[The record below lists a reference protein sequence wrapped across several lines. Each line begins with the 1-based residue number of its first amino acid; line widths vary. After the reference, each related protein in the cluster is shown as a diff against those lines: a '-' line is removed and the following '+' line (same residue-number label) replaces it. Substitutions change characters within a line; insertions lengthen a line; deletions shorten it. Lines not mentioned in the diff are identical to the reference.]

1 MSARDMEHRDTTQE
15 EDTLTVAQHRG
26 VVALLTEPTLQDAA
40 KSTGVNR
47 STLYKWLQEPDFQA
61 AYRDARRQAVHRATV
76 RLQGTSSEGVEGLR
90 EVMGDK
96 AQQGAAR
103 VGAARLVLDF
113 AARMTETEDLER
125 RVEERLAA
133 IEGQKH

>member
-1 MSARDMEHRDTTQE
+1 MEHRDTTQE

-76 RLQGTSSEGVEGLR
+76 RLQEISSEAVEVLR